1 MCPNGPPGRLY
12 LVFNQEQVGR
22 SGLPVRLRAVDRRAA
37 DSSTSTTWLTY
48 RASRHALSPVIALA
62 KVVRAWDPK
71 RPDLA
76 ALDPRSLS
84 TIGTAMSKPWRALC
98 TVSPA
103 ASRNSVEREQ
113 QFHPRCQS

>member
-1 MCPNGPPGRLY
+1 
-12 LVFNQEQVGR
+12 
-22 SGLPVRLRAVDRRAA
+22 
-37 DSSTSTTWLTY
+37 
-48 RASRHALSPVIALA
+48 LSPVIALA

-84 TIGTAMSKPWRALC
+84 TIGTAMSKPWRALAQFRQRIEEF
-98 TVSPA
+98 VRA
-103 ASRNSVEREQ
+103 RA